1 MEGNMAGIA
10 HFYRYNPMTND
21 WQEQLVA
28 APNTSAVL
36 IADILWGKREGA
48 YGHLTALKAEYM
60 NPAYHDFSR
69 SYFRASLRQ
78 RLVWCPE
85 HRCFEK
91 IHHVEREDSIRSVSG
106 CRMHGR
112 VARFTAH
119 IDVSYAE
126 NAPKNINSPVG
137 WILRRHMDG
146 SIDIQAEIL
155 HIPITINVT
164 DFSISLEAENLESC
178 LLTIGED
185 FRVGEDTTA
194 FSPIGKDWSDFALDI
209 PGIVTEKAI
218 SYLLSEAGDNAYI
231 PPDSNTKGYRKLRA
245 FSHRPED
252 LHIEYWRE
260 IIGENFDKLFPKTQK
275 NPFLALC
282 KYLEIPATAKLT
294 EGYEKNPFAPLW
306 AVILRGLGF
315 HEENIERFY
324 GLEEFAG
331 ISPDCF
337 SEFFGSDAEGM
348 LSASVSTEVEN
359 RWYMLNHFVR
369 WALTVTSEADL
380 AGRGL
385 WALASRPW
393 TEEIEEELS
402 KVYCLTDD
410 AYLFPEE
417 QKLSPRTQS
426 HLLGHNL
433 QWLGHH
439 WSAEHF
445 QTMEELNR
453 IEDLWE
459 GRCWGKPGYEIE
471 NSPFANPE
479 NGEDEGKGDLTRTI
493 RLLAAYD
500 SMLLGNEICCSVY
513 PLPSMLGR
521 DMKLLRK
528 FEPTISYRPRDGR
541 YEIENITER
550 YREETDVEPLLDQSR
565 KTRLLAYIRFLHD
578 CGYLSRGIAD
588 KLNGAPL
595 PRRTFVRDLSILRRA
610 FPEKE
615 LVYHA
620 KDKCYVWEEVD
631 ENESH

>member
-1 MEGNMAGIA
+1 MAGNTPESTNIYLYDMAIA
-10 HFYRYNPMTND
+10 KWKEVTEEADSPVVI
-21 WQEQLVA
+21 VA
-28 APNTSAVL
+28 DVY
-36 IADILWGKREGA
+36 WGRREGA
-48 YGHLTALKAEYM
+48 YSHPAGLNACYM
-60 NPAYHDFSR
+60 NPAYQDFGR
-69 SYFRASLRQ
+69 SYFHTEAHQ
-78 RLVWCPE
+78 RLVWCPT

-91 IHHVEREDSIRSVSG
+91 IHHLERMDSIRSASG
-106 CRMHGR
+106 CRLQGKIAYFSIN
-112 VARFTAH
+112 VDLSYKENTAKT
-119 IDVSYAE
+119 ITAPIGWELKRMADGSVDVQAE
-126 NAPKNINSPVG
+126 LFQLPVNINF
-137 WILRRHMDG
+137 
-146 SIDIQAEIL
+146 
-155 HIPITINVT
+155 T
-164 DFSISLEAENLESC
+164 DFGISLDVENIESC
-178 LLTIGED
+178 RVTISEN
-185 FRVGEDTTA
+185 FRVGEGTVNFA
-194 FSPIGKDWSDFALDI
+194 PSGKDWTDFGLDI
-209 PGIVTEKAI
+209 PGIVTEQAI
-218 SYLLSEAGDNAYI
+218 TYLLLAADDAYI
-231 PPDSNTKGYRKLRA
+231 PPESNTKGYRRLRA
-245 FSHRPED
+245 FSRCPKD
-252 LHIEYWRE
+252 LHIEYWRG
-260 IIGENFDKLFPKTQK
+260 IIDQNFDGLFPQKQK

-282 KYLEIPATAKLT
+282 KYLKIPVTAKLT

-306 AVILRGLGF
+306 AVILRRWGF
-315 HEENIERFY
+315 REEENIERFY

-331 ISPDCF
+331 ISPNCF
-337 SEFFGSDAEGM
+337 SEFCGSDVGEM
-348 LSASVSTEVEN
+348 LSASASKEVEN
-359 RWYMLNHFVR
+359 RWYMLDHFVR

-417 QKLSPRTQS
+417 QKLSPRVQS

-471 NSPFANPE
+471 NSPFANLE
-479 NGEDEGKGDLTRTI
+479 NVEDEGKGDLTRTL

-541 YEIENITER
+541 YEIENVMER

-588 KLNGAPL
+588 KLNGALL

-631 ENESH
+631 GNESH

>member
-1 MEGNMAGIA
+1 
-10 HFYRYNPMTND
+10 
-21 WQEQLVA
+21 
-28 APNTSAVL
+28 
-36 IADILWGKREGA
+36 
-48 YGHLTALKAEYM
+48 
-60 NPAYHDFSR
+60 
-69 SYFRASLRQ
+69 
-78 RLVWCPE
+78 
-85 HRCFEK
+85 
-91 IHHVEREDSIRSVSG
+91 
-106 CRMHGR
+106 
-112 VARFTAH
+112 
-119 IDVSYAE
+119 
-126 NAPKNINSPVG
+126 
-137 WILRRHMDG
+137 
-146 SIDIQAEIL
+146 
-155 HIPITINVT
+155 
-164 DFSISLEAENLESC
+164 
-178 LLTIGED
+178 
-185 FRVGEDTTA
+185 
-194 FSPIGKDWSDFALDI
+194 
-209 PGIVTEKAI
+209 
-218 SYLLSEAGDNAYI
+218 
-231 PPDSNTKGYRKLRA
+231 
-245 FSHRPED
+245 
-252 LHIEYWRE
+252 LHIEYWRG
-260 IIGENFDKLFPKTQK
+260 IIDKNFDGLFPQKQK

-282 KYLEIPATAKLT
+282 KYLKIPVTAKLT
-294 EGYEKNPFAPLW
+294 GGYEKNPFAPLW
-306 AVILRGLGF
+306 AVILRRWGF
-315 HEENIERFY
+315 REEANIERFY

-331 ISPDCF
+331 ISPNCF
-337 SEFFGSDAEGM
+337 SEFCGSDVGEI
-348 LSASVSTEVEN
+348 LSASASKEVEN
-359 RWYMLNHFVR
+359 RWCMLDHFVR

-385 WALASRPW
+385 WALASQPW

-402 KVYCLTDD
+402 KVYFLTDD

-417 QKLSPRTQS
+417 RKLSPRAQS

-500 SMLLGNEICCSVY
+500 SMLLGNKICCSVY
-513 PLPSMLGR
+513 PMPSMLGR
-521 DMKLLRK
+521 DMKILRK
-528 FEPTISYRPRDGR
+528 FEPTISYRQRDGR
-541 YEIENITER
+541 YEIENIKER

>member
-1 MEGNMAGIA
+1 MAGNTPESTNIYLYDMTIA
-10 HFYRYNPMTND
+10 AWREVTEEADAPVVI
-21 WQEQLVA
+21 VA
-28 APNTSAVL
+28 DVY
-36 IADILWGKREGA
+36 WVKREGA
-48 YGHLTALKAEYM
+48 YSHPAGLNACYM
-60 NPAYHDFSR
+60 NPAYHSFDW
-69 SYFRASLRQ
+69 SYFHTEAHQ
-78 RLVWCPE
+78 RLVWCPT

-91 IHHVEREDSIRSVSG
+91 IHHLERMDSIRSASG
-106 CRMHGR
+106 CRMQGKIAYFSIN
-112 VARFTAH
+112 VDISYKENTAK
-119 IDVSYAE
+119 IVT
-126 NAPKNINSPVG
+126 APIG
-137 WILRRHMDG
+137 WELKRMANG
-146 SIDIQAEIL
+146 SVDIQAEL
-155 HIPITINVT
+155 FQIPVNINFT
-164 DFSISLEAENLESC
+164 DFGISLDVENIESC
-178 LLTIGED
+178 RVTISEN
-185 FRVGEDTTA
+185 FRVGEGTVKFA
-194 FSPIGKDWSDFALDI
+194 PSGKDWTDFGLDI
-209 PGIVTEKAI
+209 PGIVTEQAI
-218 SYLLSEAGDNAYI
+218 TYLLLAADDAYI
-231 PPDSNTKGYRKLRA
+231 PPESNTKGYRRLRA
-245 FSHRPED
+245 FSRCPKD
-252 LHIEYWRE
+252 LHIEYWRG
-260 IIGENFDKLFPKTQK
+260 IIDKNFDGLFPQKQK

-282 KYLEIPATAKLT
+282 KYLKIPVTAKLT
-294 EGYEKNPFAPLW
+294 GGYEKNPFAPLW
-306 AVILRGLGF
+306 AVILRRWGF
-315 HEENIERFY
+315 REEENIERFY

-331 ISPDCF
+331 ISPNCF
-337 SEFFGSDAEGM
+337 SEFCGSDVGEI
-348 LSASVSTEVEN
+348 LSASASKEVEN
-359 RWYMLNHFVR
+359 RWCMLDHFVR

-385 WALASRPW
+385 WALASQPW

-402 KVYCLTDD
+402 KVYFLTDD

-417 QKLSPRTQS
+417 RKLSPRAQS

-500 SMLLGNEICCSVY
+500 SMLLGNKICCSVY
-513 PLPSMLGR
+513 PMPSMLGR
-521 DMKLLRK
+521 DMKILRK

-541 YEIENITER
+541 YEIENVMER